1 MSVTEEMK
9 VGAAMPSVLGRA
21 EGEPD
26 DALAGTWRLDDL
38 AAALDHSV
46 VRVMVDS
53 IRPDERD
60 LVERLAIARGY
71 SMSVEAGTESGWLS
85 VTFTRTPDDG

>member
-9 VGAAMPSVLGRA
+9 AGAAMPSVLGWA
-21 EGEPD
+21 EVETD
-26 DALAGTWRLDDL
+26 DALTSGWRLDEL

-60 LVERLAIARGY
+60 QVELIATARGY
-71 SMSVEAGTESGWLS
+71 SMSVEAGAEPGWLS
-85 VTFTRTPDDG
+85 VTFTRSDDG

>member
-26 DALAGTWRLDDL
+26 DASPALGGSTIWR
-38 AAALDHSV
+38 
-46 VRVMVDS
+46 RRS
-53 IRPDERD
+53 ITP
-60 LVERLAIARGY
+60 
-71 SMSVEAGTESGWLS
+71 SSG
-85 VTFTRTPDDG
+85 

>member
-1 MSVTEEMK
+1 
-9 VGAAMPSVLGRA
+9 
-21 EGEPD
+21 
-26 DALAGTWRLDDL
+26 
-38 AAALDHSV
+38 
-46 VRVMVDS
+46 MVDS